1 MGYVYYG
8 NYAAYL
14 EVGRVEAMRSIGI
27 EYARLEQEH
36 QIWMPVLN
44 MHCRYL
50 RPGRYDEVLTVV
62 TQIRKL
68 PDTVISF
75 DYEVLNEQGKIATAA
90 RVNLCFIDA
99 VTEKRIAAPEFILE
113 KLKPYFGLSQD

>member
-14 EVGRVEAMRSIGI
+14 EVGRVETMRSIGI
-27 EYARLEQEH
+27 EYAKIEKEH

-50 RPGRYDEVLTVV
+50 RPGRYDEILTVV

-75 DYEVLNEQGKIATAA
+75 DYEVLNEEGKIATAA

-99 VTEKRIAAPEFILE
+99 LTGKRRSAPEFILE